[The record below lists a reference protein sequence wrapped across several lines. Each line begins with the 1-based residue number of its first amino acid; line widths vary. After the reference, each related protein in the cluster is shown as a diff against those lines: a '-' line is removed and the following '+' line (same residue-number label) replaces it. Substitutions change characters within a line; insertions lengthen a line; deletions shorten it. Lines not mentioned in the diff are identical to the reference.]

1 MIPEFVD
8 IGGPW
13 RVLPPGVHVATLDE
27 VEVRF
32 AVSAHRKRL
41 FFGFRNGVIA
51 LRKAGCNRIL
61 LDGSFVTEKPF
72 PGDFDVCW
80 DPTGVDPAKIDPVL
94 LDFADGRKKQKQC
107 FHGEFLPDNGL
118 ADGKHAFLDFFQID
132 KYTGHAK
139 GIIRMRFPR
148 SKSRR
153 ILL

>member
-13 RVLPPGVHVATLDE
+13 RVLPPGVHAATLDE

-32 AVSAHRKRL
+32 AASAHRKRL

-61 LDGSFVTEKPF
+61 LDGSYVTDKPL

-80 DPTGVDPAKIDPVL
+80 EPAGVDSTKLDPVL
-94 LDFADGRKKQKQC
+94 LDFTDGRKKQKEC
-107 FHGEFLPDNGL
+107 FHGEFFPANLS
-118 ADGKHAFLDFFQID
+118 ADGKHFFLDFFQID
-132 KYTGHAK
+132 KYTGNAK
-139 GIIRMRFPR
+139 GIIRIRLPK

-153 ILL
+153 ILS